1 MRNARIQK
9 QAGCRWWRSEAEIED
24 IVVRYLESGL
34 TQRVFA
40 REEGIGVSTLQLW
53 LRQCRTGSQEMERRA
68 DGVRSLSLL
77 EVELADA
84 SRSATATATRYE
96 LELPSGAR
104 LRVGSDFAEADV
116 RRLLGLLREVR

>member
-1 MRNARIQK
+1 M
-9 QAGCRWWRSEAEIED
+9 
-24 IVVRYLESGL
+24 VRYLESGL

-53 LRQCRTGSQEMERRA
+53 LRQCRTGLGEMGRKSDE
-68 DGVRSLSLL
+68 VRSLSLL

-84 SRSATATATRYE
+84 VPSVTATATRYE
-96 LELPSGAR
+96 VELPSGVR
-104 LRVGSDFAEADV
+104 LRVGSAFAEADV